1 MKKWFPFWIVLSVTV
16 LASCSDE
23 QSQGTSSSNAVVP
36 AEEQRL
42 RQAITDNP
50 DSLILHEELIQYFR
64 DNQNYSAAIQA
75 ADKLIQQDTSNARF
89 WDIKAILHYENRDT
103 VKAIQALERAVELD
117 AQPEYII
124 SLGTAYAETKN
135 PLALEM
141 ARALM
146 MSPAAKADLQAG
158 FIEGLYFSH
167 TAQYDKAIRIFDQL
181 IRADYTN
188 VMAYR
193 EKAIAL
199 LEQGKAADAVTVL
212 ETAIEVQSTY
222 EEGYYWLGKCH
233 EQLKDTRK
241 AIAAY
246 QQALQLDPQYIEA
259 QDALGR
265 LGAR

>member
-1 MKKWFPFWIVLSVTV
+1 M
-16 LASCSDE
+16 
-23 QSQGTSSSNAVVP
+23 P

-42 RQAITDNP
+42 RQAIADNP
-50 DSLILHEELIQYFR
+50 DSLVLYEELIQYFR
-64 DNQNYSAAIQA
+64 DNQHYSAAIKA
-75 ADKLIQQDTSNARF
+75 AEQLIQKDSSNARL
-89 WDIKAILHYENRDT
+89 WDIKAILHYESQDT
-103 VKAIQALERAVELD
+103 TQAIRALERAVELD

-141 ARALM
+141 ANALL
-146 MSPAAKADLQAG
+146 MSPVAKADLQAG
-158 FIEGLYFSH
+158 FIQGLYFSH

-188 VMAYR
+188 LMAYR

-199 LEQGKAADAVTVL
+199 LEQGKAAEAIPVL

>member
-1 MKKWFPFWIVLSVTV
+1 MKNWLFIVLCCTATV
-16 LASCSDE
+16 LWSCSNEHTDP
-23 QSQGTSSSNAVVP
+23 SSTPTAAMP

-42 RQAITDNP
+42 RQAIADKP
-50 DSLILHEELIQYFR
+50 DSIVLHEELIQYFR
-64 DNQNYSAAIQA
+64 DNQNYSAAIKAAEQA
-75 ADKLIQQDTSNARF
+75 IQQDTASARL
-89 WDIKAILHYENRDT
+89 WDIKAILHYENQDT
-103 VKAIQALERAVELD
+103 LQAIQALERAVELD

-141 ARALM
+141 AQALL
-146 MSPAAKADLQAG
+146 MSPLAKADLQAG
-158 FIEGLYFSH
+158 FIQGLYYSH

-199 LEQGKAADAVTVL
+199 LEQGKPSEAIPVL
-212 ETAIEVQSTY
+212 ETAIEVQTTY
-222 EEGYYWLGKCH
+222 EEGYYWLGKCF

-246 QQALQLDPQYIEA
+246 QQALQLDPNYLEA